1 MKIIK
6 PAKLPILTRIVERV
20 RKPELH
26 VAAMLG
32 FPLDAPRALFDELAF
47 WSTVADALG
56 SSGAVDEGFAK
67 ARGELLVAG
76 SFFAPGGAPLR
87 ASYVRA
93 SVGAADKRLAVVGD
107 RFWRNHAPTEPAP
120 MTSMPID
127 WAHAFGGA
135 HFDRNPYG
143 KGVDPLVG
151 DDHVI
156 PLPNVDHYGA
166 ILRSP
171 ADRPEPAGFLPMDV
185 TFAQRR
191 ARAGTYDRRWL
202 EEHFPGLAPDA
213 APTFFNVAPEDQW
226 TEDFFRGDE
235 AILIE
240 NMHAERPRI
249 EGRLPGL
256 AARCFVTQRTAEG
269 ERFVEIP
276 LRWDTVWLFPSA
288 AAGVVIAHGTH
299 AVAEDDAADVL
310 HLVAACED
318 PAAPRPADHYRD
330 ALARRLDKDKGA
342 IAGLSDSDLMPP
354 RASGVAPNLG
364 EMDIGRW
371 VRGENLQAKNMRRG
385 AERRRAEVRAM
396 VEGKGLDS
404 KDYGLAEPLPDP
416 EEPPLDDLDALAAYM
431 EAQMAQAEALREE
444 GKEKE
449 AKAREDA
456 RKKCAEKGIDFD
468 AMMAEGAR
476 KGAGPPKLDAA
487 AQVERLRE
495 AGMKGEEVKA
505 MKADMQRQE
514 QGLRDMYR
522 RFGHLQP
529 TAAAMDP
536 ETGARVRV
544 LVELAMETGE
554 SLARRDFTGA
564 SLAGMCLR
572 GIDLSGAFLEAA
584 DLSGCDLAGANL
596 EGAMLAKANLR
607 GADLSA
613 AKLRGSN
620 LGGACL
626 CEAVLGRADLTDAV
640 LGNADLA
647 GARFAG
653 ATLTGADWLETKL
666 AGVDFSSAVLGQ
678 CNLLKADL
686 RGTRFAGADLTKAN
700 VVECALDGADFS
712 GALLEGTTFVGCKGE
727 GVSFRGARLRH
738 GVLVHGSAFERA
750 DFRDADMEKA
760 NLRGTALTGARFD
773 RANLTGADLS
783 ECNAT
788 GASFERAIL
797 KGALLIRTG
806 LAGVTLRGA
815 NLIDALA
822 SKAKIAGADFT
833 GANLYRADLSR
844 VVGDGRTTFA
854 EAEVGHVRFLPKA
867 EPPPAGGAS

>member
-1 MKIIK
+1 MKVAK
-6 PAKLPILTRIVERV
+6 PVKLPILTRVVERA

-26 VAAMLG
+26 VATMLG
-32 FPLDAPRALFDELAF
+32 FPLDAPGALLDELAF

-56 SSGAVDEGFAK
+56 PSGAVDEGFAK
-67 ARGELLVAG
+67 VRGELLVAG
-76 SFFAPGGAPLR
+76 SFFAPAGEPLG

-93 SVGAADKRLAVVGD
+93 KAGVADTRLAVIGD
-107 RFWRNHAPTEPAP
+107 RLWRDHAPTEPAP

-135 HFDRNPYG
+135 RFDRNPYG
-143 KGVDPLVG
+143 KGIDPLG
-151 DDHVI
+151 AGGPAI
-156 PLPNVDHYGA
+156 PLPNIDHYGA

-191 ARAGTYDRRWL
+191 ARAGTYDQRWL
-202 EEHFPGLAPDA
+202 DEHFPGLAPDA

-226 TEDFFRGDE
+226 IDGFFRGDE
-235 AILIE
+235 AILVE
-240 NMHAERPRI
+240 NMHPERPRI

-256 AARCFVTQRTAEG
+256 AARCFVTQRTPEG

-276 LRWDTVWLFPSA
+276 LRWDTVWLFPSV

-318 PAAPRPADHYRD
+318 PASPRSAEHYRD
-330 ALARRLDKDKGA
+330 ALARRLDKDKGVL
-342 IAGLSDSDLMPP
+342 AGLSDSDLMPP
-354 RASGVAPNLG
+354 RTSGVAPNIG
-364 EMDIGRW
+364 ELDIGRW
-371 VRGENLQAKNMRRG
+371 VRSESLYAKNTRRG
-385 AERRRAEVRAM
+385 AERRRAEARAV
-396 VEGKGLDS
+396 VEGKGLDP
-404 KDYGLAEPLPDP
+404 KDYGLAEPPQEL

-431 EAQMAQAEALREE
+431 EAQMARADVLREE
-444 GKEKE
+444 AKEKE

-456 RKKCAEKGIDFD
+456 RKKCAEMGVDFD
-468 AMMAEGAR
+468 AMMAEGAK

-487 AQVERLRE
+487 AKVERLRE
-495 AGMKGEEVKA
+495 AGAKGVEVDA

-514 QGLRDMYR
+514 QRLREMYQ
-522 RFGHLQP
+522 RFGHFQP
-529 TAAAMDP
+529 TAAVMDP
-536 ETGARVRV
+536 EAAARVRV
-544 LVELAMETGE
+544 LVELALETGE

-564 SLAGMCLR
+564 NLAGMRLR
-572 GIDLSGAFLEAA
+572 GIDLAGTFLEAA
-584 DLSGCDLAGANL
+584 DLSGCDLGGANL
-596 EGAMLAKANLR
+596 EGAVLAKANLR
-607 GADLSA
+607 GVDLSA
-613 AKLRGSN
+613 ANLRGAN
-620 LGGACL
+620 LGGSSL
-626 CEAVLGRADLTDAV
+626 HDAVIERADLTDAV

-666 AGVDFSSAVLGQ
+666 AGADFSGAVLGQ
-678 CNLLKADL
+678 CNFLKADL

-700 VVECALDGADFS
+700 VIECALDGADFS
-712 GALLEGTTFVGCKGE
+712 GAKLEKTTFVGCKGE
-727 GVSFRGARLRH
+727 GVSFRGAHLRQ
-738 GVLVHGSAFERA
+738 GILVHGSTFERA

-760 NLRGTALTGARFD
+760 NLRGTALAGAHFD
-773 RANLTGADLS
+773 RANLAGADLS
-783 ECNAT
+783 ECDAV
-788 GASFERAIL
+788 GASFERAVL

-815 NLIDALA
+815 NLVDALA

-844 VVGDGRTTFA
+844 VVGDERTTFA
-854 EAEVGHVRFLPKA
+854 EAEVGHVRFLPRA